1 MEKDKKEQNEKQSK
15 EKDAAP
21 STSGSAKKRRKS
33 VDVEPR
39 TPLKRQRVPVQRFQS
54 PTEDLIPI
62 IKAKT
67 PKNEVELVY
76 KKGVFLAVRGDAGSF
91 YLCRTQQNVFQNT
104 KHFKIQ
110 WLDKDEKSDVYKF
123 DFLDHTEIECVLTNV
138 RMERVARETYELP
151 EAEKSRIELI
161 LSKAL
166 KKEKGEPYE
175 DLVIDTEEEISNEE
189 GRCEKGEC
197 GLFGFVLDGG
207 NVCSV
212 EMSYEVY

>member
-1 MEKDKKEQNEKQSK
+1 M
-15 EKDAAP
+15 
-21 STSGSAKKRRKS
+21 
-33 VDVEPR
+33 
-39 TPLKRQRVPVQRFQS
+39 
-54 PTEDLIPI
+54 
-62 IKAKT
+62 
-67 PKNEVELVY
+67 
-76 KKGVFLAVRGDAGSF
+76 
-91 YLCRTQQNVFQNT
+91 FQNT

-175 DLVIDTEEEISNEE
+175 DLIIDTEEEISNEE

-207 NVCSV
+207 NVCTV

>member
-1 MEKDKKEQNEKQSK
+1 MSLN
-15 EKDAAP
+15 
-21 STSGSAKKRRKS
+21 
-33 VDVEPR
+33 VICVC
-39 TPLKRQRVPVQRFQS
+39 FH
-54 PTEDLIPI
+54 
-62 IKAKT
+62 
-67 PKNEVELVY
+67 
-76 KKGVFLAVRGDAGSF
+76 FAGSF

-175 DLVIDTEEEISNEE
+175 DLVVDTEEEISNEE
-189 GRCEKGEC
+189 GKCERGDC
-197 GLFGFVLDGG
+197 GLLLICTCMMVVMCVRSRCVRIESLLIRLKTLHLSLCLAVCLLSSFVYD
-207 NVCSV
+207 S
-212 EMSYEVY
+212 

>member
-1 MEKDKKEQNEKQSK
+1 MSFN
-15 EKDAAP
+15 
-21 STSGSAKKRRKS
+21 
-33 VDVEPR
+33 VIYVC
-39 TPLKRQRVPVQRFQS
+39 FH
-54 PTEDLIPI
+54 
-62 IKAKT
+62 
-67 PKNEVELVY
+67 
-76 KKGVFLAVRGDAGSF
+76 FAGSF

-175 DLVIDTEEEISNEE
+175 DLVVDTEEEISNEE
-189 GRCEKGEC
+189 GKCERGR
-197 GLFGFVLDGG
+197 LWAVVDLYLHDGC
-207 NVCSV
+207 NVCKV
-212 EMSYEVY
+212 KMC

>member
-1 MEKDKKEQNEKQSK
+1 MEKDKKQDS
-15 EKDAAP
+15 KDARP
-21 STSGSAKKRRKS
+21 STSGSAKKRKKS
-33 VDVEPR
+33 VEVEPR

-54 PTEDLIPI
+54 PTEDVLPVV
-62 IKAKT
+62 KAKT
-67 PKNEVELVY
+67 PKDEVELVY

-110 WLDKDEKSDVYKF
+110 WLDKDEKTNVYKF

-175 DLVIDTEEEISNEE
+175 DLVMDTEEETSNEE
-189 GRCEKGEC
+189 GEY
-197 GLFGFVLDGG
+197 VT
-207 NVCSV
+207 
-212 EMSYEVY
+212 